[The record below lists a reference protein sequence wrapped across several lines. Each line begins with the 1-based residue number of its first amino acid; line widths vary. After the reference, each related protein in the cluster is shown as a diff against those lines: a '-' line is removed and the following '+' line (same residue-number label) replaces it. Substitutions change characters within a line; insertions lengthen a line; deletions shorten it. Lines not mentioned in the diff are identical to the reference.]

1 MQISLILAQQIAEL
15 FLILLI
21 GCVLVKARLLKS
33 ADSRVLSVVM
43 VYAVMPCVIINAFQV
58 DYSPA
63 VVTGLLYAFAL
74 AIALHALLLLLA
86 RLLRRPLRLDVI
98 ERTCI
103 IYTNAGIL
111 VIPLVRALLGED
123 YVIYSCA
130 FLVVQQVLL
139 WTHCRSLLCGTR
151 GFEWKKI
158 IGNVNIIAILIGGA
172 LFILRLPLP
181 GLVNDLFS
189 QLGAM
194 VGPIGMLLAGIIIA
208 DTPLRQLFMRRRH
221 YVPVLLRL
229 INLSDYH
236 SAAASCHRCGKLDS
250 GWTQHSADRVSQR
263 ASRLRALRLL
273 RWRSFT
279 TAMLSIPSALYV
291 LTNAVFHPH
300 HATDGMGCSRYSF

>member
-1 MQISLILAQQIAEL
+1 M
-15 FLILLI
+15 
-21 GCVLVKARLLKS
+21 LVKARLLKS

-194 VGPIGMLLAGIIIA
+194 VGPIGMLLAGIVIA

-229 INLSDYH
+229 IICPIITVLLLRVIG
-236 SAAASCHRCGKLDS
+236 AASWIPDG
-250 GWTQHSADRVSQR
+250 HSILLTVYLACITPACATVTSMAQLYDRDAEYS
-263 ASRLRALRLL
+263 
-273 RWRSFT
+273 
-279 TAMLSIPSALYV
+279 SALYV
-291 LTNAVFHPH
+291 LTTLFSILTMPLMVWVFEVLI
-300 HATDGMGCSRYSF
+300 

>member
-139 WTHCRSLLCGTR
+139 WTHCRSLLCGT
-151 GFEWKKI
+151 
-158 IGNVNIIAILIGGA
+158 A
-172 LFILRLPLP
+172 
-181 GLVNDLFS
+181 
-189 QLGAM
+189 
-194 VGPIGMLLAGIIIA
+194 
-208 DTPLRQLFMRRRH
+208 
-221 YVPVLLRL
+221 
-229 INLSDYH
+229 
-236 SAAASCHRCGKLDS
+236 
-250 GWTQHSADRVSQR
+250 
-263 ASRLRALRLL
+263 ALRGK
-273 RWRSFT
+273 RSS
-279 TAMLSIPSALYV
+279 AMSISSP
-291 LTNAVFHPH
+291 F
-300 HATDGMGCSRYSF
+300 

>member
-181 GLVNDLFS
+181 GLVN
-189 QLGAM
+189 
-194 VGPIGMLLAGIIIA
+194 IA

-229 INLSDYH
+229 IICPIITVLLLRVIG
-236 SAAASCHRCGKLDS
+236 AASWIPDG
-250 GWTQHSADRVSQR
+250 HSILLTVYLACITPACATVTSMAQLYDRDAEYS
-263 ASRLRALRLL
+263 
-273 RWRSFT
+273 
-279 TAMLSIPSALYV
+279 SALYV
-291 LTNAVFHPH
+291 LTTLFSILTMPLMVWVFEVLI
-300 HATDGMGCSRYSF
+300 

>member
-1 MQISLILAQQIAEL
+1 M
-15 FLILLI
+15 
-21 GCVLVKARLLKS
+21 
-33 ADSRVLSVVM
+33 
-43 VYAVMPCVIINAFQV
+43 

-151 GFEWKKI
+151 GFAWKKI

-194 VGPIGMLLAGIIIA
+194 VGPIGMLLAVYAPSALCSCAAAA
-208 DTPLRQLFMRRRH
+208 D
-221 YVPVLLRL
+221 Y
-229 INLSDYH
+229 LSDYH
-236 SAAASCHRCGKLDS
+236 STAASRHRCGKLDS
-250 GWTQHSADRVSQR
+250 GWTQHSADRVSR
-263 ASRLRALRLL
+263 VHHACVRYGYFDGAALRP
-273 RWRSFT
+273 R
-279 TAMLSIPSALYV
+279 
-291 LTNAVFHPH
+291 
-300 HATDGMGCSRYSF
+300 C

>member
-1 MQISLILAQQIAEL
+1 
-15 FLILLI
+15 
-21 GCVLVKARLLKS
+21 
-33 ADSRVLSVVM
+33 M

-194 VGPIGMLLAGIIIA
+194 VGPIGMLLAGIVIA

-229 INLSDYH
+229 IICRYCCF
-236 SAAASCHRCGKLDS
+236 ASSVRQAGFRMD
-250 GWTQHSADRVSQR
+250 
-263 ASRLRALRLL
+263 
-273 RWRSFT
+273 
-279 TAMLSIPSALYV
+279 TA
-291 LTNAVFHPH
+291 F
-300 HATDGMGCSRYSF
+300 C

>member
-21 GCVLVKARLLKS
+21 GCMLVKARLLKS

-43 VYAVMPCVIINAFQV
+43 VYAVMPCVIINAFQM

-63 VVTGLLYAFAL
+63 VVTGLLYAFVL
-74 AIALHALLLLLA
+74 ASALHALLLLLA

-98 ERTCI
+98 ERTI

-111 VIPLVRALLGED
+111 VIPLVQATAGEFCGFCSLRSRRSGFSSGRTAAVCSAVRALVE
-123 YVIYSCA
+123 
-130 FLVVQQVLL
+130 
-139 WTHCRSLLCGTR
+139 
-151 GFEWKKI
+151 KI

-194 VGPIGMLLAGIIIA
+194 VGPIGMLLAGIVIA

-229 INLSDYH
+229 IICPSITVLLLRVIG
-236 SAAASCHRCGKLDS
+236 AASWIPDG
-250 GWTQHSADRVSQR
+250 HSILLTVYLACITPACATVTSMAQLYDRDAEYS
-263 ASRLRALRLL
+263 
-273 RWRSFT
+273 
-279 TAMLSIPSALYV
+279 SALYV
-291 LTNAVFHPH
+291 LTTLFSILLH
-300 HATDGMGCSRYSF
+300 R

>member
-111 VIPLVRALLGED
+111 VIPLVRT
-123 YVIYSCA
+123 
-130 FLVVQQVLL
+130 L

-194 VGPIGMLLAGIIIA
+194 VGPIGMLLAGIVIA

-229 INLSDYH
+229 IICPIITVL
-236 SAAASCHRCGKLDS
+236 
-250 GWTQHSADRVSQR
+250 
-263 ASRLRALRLL
+263 LL
-273 RWRSFT
+273 RVIGAAGWIPDGHSI
-279 TAMLSIPSALYV
+279 MLTVYLACITPACATVTSMAQLYDRDAEYSSALYV
-291 LTNAVFHPH
+291 LTTLFSILTMPLMVWVFEVLI
-300 HATDGMGCSRYSF
+300 

>member
-103 IYTNAGIL
+103 IYTNAGSGSRRMNSAPPIKMAMIL
-111 VIPLVRALLGED
+111 
-123 YVIYSCA
+123 
-130 FLVVQQVLL
+130 
-139 WTHCRSLLCGTR
+139 T
-151 GFEWKKI
+151 
-158 IGNVNIIAILIGGA
+158 
-172 LFILRLPLP
+172 LPMIFFHAKP
-181 GLVNDLFS
+181 
-189 QLGAM
+189 
-194 VGPIGMLLAGIIIA
+194 
-208 DTPLRQLFMRRRH
+208 R
-221 YVPVLLRL
+221 VP
-229 INLSDYH
+229 
-236 SAAASCHRCGKLDS
+236 
-250 GWTQHSADRVSQR
+250 Q
-263 ASRLRALRLL
+263 SRLRQCVHR
-273 RWRSFT
+273 RTCCT
-279 TAMLSIPSALYV
+279 TR
-291 LTNAVFHPH
+291 NAQE
-300 HATDGMGCSRYSF
+300 